1 MTQCQSHNS
10 ANQIWNQVE
19 HSIMSGIG
27 FFNGTFVDGEHTYA
41 KLAFKTGTNRSDE
54 QQYEFGSF
62 YVGDNAMPS
71 IGELDS
77 FRDDQDS
84 DAAISVKF
92 AVLDVGSTLRNG
104 HVWLHGLL
112 CRIQSV

>member
-1 MTQCQSHNS
+1 MSKSQSS
-10 ANQIWNQVE
+10 KSDLE
-19 HSIMSGIG
+19 PGGIQHHEWDR

-62 YVGDNAMPS
+62 YVGDNAMS
-71 IGELDS
+71 AIAELDS
-77 FRDDQDS
+77 SHDDQDS
-84 DAAISVKF
+84 EAAISVKF